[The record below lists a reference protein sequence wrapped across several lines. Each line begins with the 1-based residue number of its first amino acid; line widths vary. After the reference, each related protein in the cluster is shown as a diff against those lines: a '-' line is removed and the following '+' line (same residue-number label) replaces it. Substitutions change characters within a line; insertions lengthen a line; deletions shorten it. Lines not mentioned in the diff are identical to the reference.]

1 MAPDRAE
8 DGSWRRR
15 GPPSN
20 PINSAYN
27 SWLYCPLLHAATG
40 DMPDSVV
47 AHWHA
52 AASWWTPARQRLAA
66 APPIPAPQ
74 LHTALLDSTS
84 AGAPALVAR
93 LTAATQ
99 SLPRGTELHL
109 GWVVRTLQDPDGYIA
124 AAGQETLL
132 QLYGGLRFAAEL
144 AAQADTFRRASHPHP
159 ARRARAPRRGGRG
172 RGGTVNPRANTPAP
186 AQPPSAAVPAL
197 ASPLEPSAAAIAA
210 GLASLDAVDLLETF
224 RHRVYTFQHPPRPLQ
239 GILAFAFRKGLQ
251 ALLSSQPSDI
261 QCERGWK
268 LFLLGPRMLLHR
280 PCGNAQVPTAEL
292 RRRAASFQAGRWLQ
306 LLEEAAQAA
315 TLQAQPAA
323 TPAGTAS
330 HVEPSTAARCTRAV
344 AVAHQGELSA
354 ASHALTSDPL
364 ADSTLATLQA
374 LRDRPARP
382 VHPIPAAHLTEPGPG
397 HALSAE
403 LFITN
408 LQRARRGAAPG
419 PSGCTNAHLRVLLN
433 SEDDLSLLHRAAQQ
447 LVDATVP
454 PPILDALRLGRMV
467 ALRKG
472 DGRVRGL
479 VLGDT
484 FRRLLSRTL
493 AQTFGAAFDAACA
506 PHQFA
511 LSTRA
516 GAEALTRAVRAR
528 LSRQH
533 RRHWRLRPRLAGR
546 DPRRPAP

>member
-1 MAPDRAE
+1 MAPDHAE

-93 LTAATQ
+93 LTAAIQ
-99 SLPRGTELHL
+99 FLPRGIELHL

-172 RGGTVNPRANTPAP
+172 RGTVNPRATTPTP

-251 ALLSSQPSDI
+251 AFLSSQPNDI

-268 LFLLGPRMLLHR
+268 FFLLGPRMLLHR
-280 PCGNAQVPTAEL
+280 PCGNAQVPTADL

-330 HVEPSTAARCTRAV
+330 HAEPSTAARCTRAV
-344 AVAHQGELSA
+344 ALAHQGELSA

-374 LRDRPARP
+374 LRDRPARA

-408 LQRARRGAAPG
+408 LQRA
-419 PSGCTNAHLRVLLN
+419 CTNAHLRVLLN
-433 SEDDLSLLHRAAQQ
+433 SEDDLYTPSGGAATRRCNGPTP
-447 LVDATVP
+447 DS
-454 PPILDALRLGRMV
+454 
-467 ALRKG
+467 
-472 DGRVRGL
+472 
-479 VLGDT
+479 
-484 FRRLLSRTL
+484 RRLS
-493 AQTFGAAFDAACA
+493 
-506 PHQFA
+506 P
-511 LSTRA
+511 
-516 GAEALTRAVRAR
+516 
-528 LSRQH
+528 
-533 RRHWRLRPRLAGR
+533 RPNGRLA
-546 DPRRPAP
+546 